1 MSDDQ
6 QTPNGAN
13 SANGATGQRADDD
26 IPTAESR
33 APGYFPAAAE
43 VCPRCHAQDY
53 IPVRD
58 AQGRDLRHCVS
69 CGLDYLPGQGAGGN
83 GQ

>member
-6 QTPNGAN
+6 KTGNPAN
-13 SANGATGQRADDD
+13 NTSDQRDDVEL
-26 IPTAESR
+26 PTAEDR
-33 APGYFPAAAE
+33 TPGYFPAAEE

-53 IPVRD
+53 IPIRD
-58 AQGRDLRHCVS
+58 AQGRDQRHCVS
-69 CGLDYLPGQGAGGN
+69 CGLDYLPGQPAGGN